1 MSSSGNYFYRYNG
14 LYYNFPSAQLNI
26 FQSYDTQLKKKNKV
40 YEKITENEPMFSP
53 FTTWKLK
60 LVKNTNNI
68 DLLSKLSK

>member
-26 FQSYDTQLKKKNKV
+26 FQSYDTQLKKKNKI
-40 YEKITENEPMFSP
+40 YEKIMFSP
-53 FTTWKLK
+53 FTTWKLT
-60 LVKNTNNI
+60 LVKNTNNNI